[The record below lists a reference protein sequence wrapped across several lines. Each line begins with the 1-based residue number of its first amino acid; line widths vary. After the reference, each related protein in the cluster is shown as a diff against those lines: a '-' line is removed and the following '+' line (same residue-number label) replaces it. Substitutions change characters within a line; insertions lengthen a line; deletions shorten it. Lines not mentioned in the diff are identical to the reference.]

1 MTTHHAHDFQE
12 ALLRGDR
19 QAAATVLSMVVGD
32 PPAMSALEELVVTAL
47 DTIGSSWEQGQAALS
62 KVYISTRICED
73 LMSPYFPQSPGAS
86 AAAPEVAIAVLN
98 DHHLLGKRIVLSFL
112 KASGVPVQDWGS
124 CSEDQLVGRTLESRV
139 RVLLISTL
147 MLPSALKI
155 RTVRERLRSNGFNGK
170 IIVGGAPF
178 RIDPTL
184 VEEVGA
190 DATADNAMDCVK
202 LVKRMLQ
209 EVSS

>member
-1 MTTHHAHDFQE
+1 MT
-12 ALLRGDR
+12 
-19 QAAATVLSMVVGD
+19 
-32 PPAMSALEELVVTAL
+32 ALEELVVTAL
-47 DTIGSSWEQGQAALS
+47 DNIGSSWEKGEAALS
-62 KVYISTRICED
+62 QVYMGGRICED
-73 LMSPYFPQSPGAS
+73 LMSPYFPQSQTTS
-86 AAAPEVAIAVLN
+86 AAPPNVAIAVLN

-112 KASGVPVQDWGS
+112 KASGIPVLDWGS
-124 CSEDQLVGRTLESRV
+124 CSEDQLIERTLESRV
-139 RVLLISTL
+139 QVLLISTL

-155 RTVRERLRSNGFNGK
+155 GPVRERLRNSGFTGR

-184 VEEVGA
+184 AAEVGA